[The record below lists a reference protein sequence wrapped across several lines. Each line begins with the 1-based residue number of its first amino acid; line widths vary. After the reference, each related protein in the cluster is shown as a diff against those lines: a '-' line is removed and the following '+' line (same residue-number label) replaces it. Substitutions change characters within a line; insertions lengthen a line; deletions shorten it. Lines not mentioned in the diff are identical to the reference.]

1 MSLMN
6 RAAALTLA
14 AALGLLGGP
23 SVSQERPSRD
33 QALHVAVELV
43 NEISKDGM
51 VAQFVA
57 RSWPA
62 FEPQLQESMPG
73 ASPATMAS
81 LKAEFQTIVVQH
93 TKDLLA
99 AAPAIYTTYFTVAEL
114 RDMLAFYRS
123 PTGQK
128 ALRVMPNVIADSV
141 RLSADRMPAVTA
153 EIDRAFRSRLKARGV
168 DLPI

>member
-6 RAAALTLA
+6 RIAPLGLVI
-14 AALGLLGGP
+14 ALGLTPGSG
-23 SVSQERPSRD
+23 VSQERSPRD

-43 NEISKDGM
+43 NEISKDDM
-51 VAQFVA
+51 VAQLVA

-62 FEPQLQESMPG
+62 FEPQLRHSMPS

-81 LKAEFQTIVVQH
+81 LKSEFQTIVVQH
-93 TKDLLA
+93 TKDLVA
-99 AAPAIYTTYFTVAEL
+99 AAPAIYATYFTADEL

-141 RLSADRMPAVTA
+141 RLSADRMPAVVA
-153 EIDRAFRSRLKARGV
+153 EIDQAFRSRLKARGV

>member
-6 RAAALTLA
+6 RIAPLALA
-14 AALGLLGGP
+14 VALSAPAGP
-23 SVSQERPSRD
+23 GVSQERSPRD

-43 NEISKDGM
+43 NEISKDDM
-51 VAQFVA
+51 VTQLVAQ
-57 RSWPA
+57 SWPA
-62 FEPQLQESMPG
+62 FEPQLRQSMPG

-81 LKAEFQTIVVQH
+81 LKSEFQTIVVQH
-93 TKDLLA
+93 TKDLMA
-99 AAPAIYTTYFTVAEL
+99 AAPAIYVTYFTADEL

-128 ALRVMPNVIADSV
+128 ALRVMPSVVADSV
-141 RLSADRMPAVTA
+141 RLSADRMPAVVA
-153 EIDRAFRSRLKARGV
+153 EIDQAFRSRLKARGV